1 MEVTLKATM
10 AHCDDQGRDLE
21 AVQAESAS
29 LAAIA
34 ASAALA
40 LANAASTVRQACA
53 ALDTQATSLRKL
65 GAPALKVRAV
75 KMSRLDDSDLGLDLG
90 HDKEGQT
97 PGVRVR
103 HVRSGTAAALAVGDL
118 SVGDVIVAVNGELVL
133 DASLEAVMRILESSG
148 PAVELS
154 VVSADEIDDDD
165 SPFWQQDDA
174 VEWEADNS
182 ATAATA
188 SHGSGISGGKKDTA
202 SAASSMSS
210 DAGKADGKVGA
221 EGVSTS
227 IVDSATEA
235 VRSRTEAVA
244 KQVANLEAS
253 VASVSKGFKSTSIWV
268 DSLSAKLAVSR
279 RRASTLAEKLR
290 RCNED
295 IDSTSAALAS
305 TVLDLEA
312 RDVALDAAAQERESL
327 EKAIHD
333 LGARLADA
341 STRATSHSIEA
352 DMAKKLCTDIQAAKA
367 EADGEV
373 KRLSAALDLA
383 VQAKNALSAKLVTA
397 EARVTELE
405 AALEKSESE
414 HSALRASVCDL
425 EDQHRLATDGETAM
439 SQELITLTT
448 TYETLSPFFFCFHAF
463 IPFYYIFHLV

>member
-10 AHCDDQGRDLE
+10 VHCDDQGRDLE

-53 ALDTQATSLRKL
+53 ALDSQATSLRKL
-65 GAPALKVRAV
+65 GAPALKVRTV

-90 HDKEGQT
+90 HDKEGQN

-103 HVRSGTAAALAVGDL
+103 HVRSGTAAAIAVGDL

-133 DASLEAVMRILESSG
+133 DASLEAVMRILEASG
-148 PAVELS
+148 PTVELS

-174 VEWEADNS
+174 VEWEADSS
-182 ATAATA
+182 ATAVTA
-188 SHGSGISGGKKDTA
+188 SHGSSMSAGKKETA
-202 SAASSMSS
+202 SAASMSS
-210 DAGKADGKVGA
+210 DVGKADGNGGG
-221 EGVSTS
+221 EGESAS

-244 KQVANLEAS
+244 NQVANLEAS

-295 IDSTSAALAS
+295 LDNTSAALAS

-397 EARVTELE
+397 ETRVAELE
-405 AALEKSESE
+405 AALEKSKSE

-439 SQELITLTT
+439 SQELISLTT
-448 TYETLSPFFFCFHAF
+448 TYATLPLLCSRHV
-463 IPFYYIFHLV
+463 YYI